1 MIAKK
6 KKIEPKSLINQKR
19 SSRRLLTFYRIC
31 RYGFDSFIRNSW
43 LTIAATAVMV
53 ITLLIIFT
61 AVVAQKV
68 MTDTVSL
75 LSDKVNMSIYLK
87 TDTSDKDG
95 SELVSELKKLS
106 SVRSAEFISSAKAMS
121 DLAKENSDDPAFLS
135 AIKEASNKTPATI
148 RVAVKNINDTNE
160 LEKFVEEND
169 LVSKHINP
177 DFKPSF
183 AGERRDI
190 IKSIGRVVSFIQKV
204 GIIVGILF
212 VIISSLIIFNTI
224 RMAIFNRKEEIQMM
238 QLIGADRFFI
248 RGPFLIESIFYGII
262 AAFIATGIGVF
273 GLSKVAPI
281 LKSYQ
286 INIQPT
292 LDYMADYHLAL
303 ILLAM
308 IIIGSIIGIISSI
321 LATHRYLKL

>member
-1 MIAKK
+1 MSVKK
-6 KKIEPKSLINQKR
+6 KKIDSKSITKQKH
-19 SSRRLLTFYRIC
+19 SNRRLLTFYRIC

-61 AVVAQKV
+61 SVTAQKI

-95 SELVSELKKLS
+95 NNLVLEVKKLS

-148 RVAVKNINDTNE
+148 RVSVKNINDTTE

-169 LVSKHINP
+169 SVKKHINP

-190 IKSIGRVVSFIQKV
+190 IKSIGRVVNFAQKV
-204 GIIVGILF
+204 GIMAGILF

-248 RGPFLIESIFYGII
+248 RGPFLIESIFYGVI
-262 AAFIATGIGVF
+262 AAFIATGIGVL
-273 GLSKVAPI
+273 GLNKVAPI

-292 LDYMADYHLAL
+292 LDYMIDYHLIL

-308 IIIGSIIGIISSI
+308 IFVGSIIGVISSI
-321 LATHRYLKL
+321 FATHRYLKL